1 MSLIRMSLQKLLP
14 LLQHQKVQKPP
25 MVLLHLLFHIG
36 VEKLLC
42 LLQSPQ
48 TLLSLNHEGFAC
60 SHLGVSSIWLFC
72 FHATGAT
79 PSLLLH
85 TTPYAIPITVTDSN
99 HRNAVSCSSAR
110 TTKRFPASQCA
121 STIQI
126 ARRCASNADTQ
137 PQFHPALLRLSAMIS
152 QYFYETVASFSFDE
166 WQ

>member
-72 FHATGAT
+72 FHATGDT

-85 TTPYAIPITVTDSN
+85 TTPYAITAFPFLIVIRASLQPKVM
-99 HRNAVSCSSAR
+99 NA
-110 TTKRFPASQCA
+110 
-121 STIQI
+121 
-126 ARRCASNADTQ
+126 ADT
-137 PQFHPALLRLSAMIS
+137 AAATAIYLWLA
-152 QYFYETVASFSFDE
+152 
-166 WQ
+166 